1 MQVACHPHAH
11 CTQIY
16 NVSDDEWQVVADSL
30 MLRNER
36 GEEVWHILQ
45 LDNDTLVFVYS
56 DIFTYY
62 GGDGHERNTY
72 TYRRKK

>member
-1 MQVACHPHAH
+1 MVG
-11 CTQIY
+11 
-16 NVSDDEWQVVADSL
+16 DSL
-30 MLRNER
+30 LLRNER

-45 LDNDTLVFVYS
+45 LDDETLVFVDS

-62 GGDGHERNTY
+62 GGDGHKRNTY